1 MKDKVKAV
9 ARESIIVWPQSPS
22 DKKSNKYVKGHDSVA
37 PALQKDLSLTIV
49 DPTSKKGYKDEQT
62 LEAFAE
68 FLKTA
73 KVKAAPTKGGVNVE
87 EMIATLSETEKTYLA
102 SDEFQKQ
109 AEAAFKEVDVDGS
122 GDLTGE
128 ELSAAV
134 EKVVPPARRAN
145 LQIQADNAKDLL
157 LFFDKNKNGK
167 IEPDEFKEFVKWIV
181 ANDVHDYFHPPNYV
195 GS

>member
-73 KVKAAPTKGGVNVE
+73 KVKAAPVAPKTKAKLKVAQVAMSKAKANDGKSSSSLP
-87 EMIATLSETEKTYLA
+87 TFK
-102 SDEFQKQ
+102 KP
-109 AEAAFKEVDVDGS
+109 AANVDVDDEAS
-122 GDLTGE
+122 GCSHT
-128 ELSAAV
+128 
-134 EKVVPPARRAN
+134 
-145 LQIQADNAKDLL
+145 
-157 LFFDKNKNGK
+157 
-167 IEPDEFKEFVKWIV
+167 IV
-181 ANDVHDYFHPPNYV
+181 CVCV
-195 GS
+195 